1 MAVNWSTE
9 AAAAPQLDDDDDG
22 DHQQATTAAV
32 LFLEFTSPLLLL
44 SHALHTIVV
53 LPENGRGSVPVQ

>member
-1 MAVNWSTE
+1 MIRGAAGSLDGCE
-9 AAAAPQLDDDDDG
+9 LEYRGAAAPQLDDDDG

-53 LPENGRGSVPVQ
+53 LPEN